1 MRATGFNHVSIS
13 AIDVEESA
21 RFYTEVFGL
30 EELPTPNFGFP
41 VRWMRL
47 GDLQLHLFERDK
59 EAPKYQ
65 HFGIGVDDFEAA
77 YTKAAELGLHDSS
90 TFGSEIYELP
100 DGGVQMYLRDPAG
113 NLVEVDWPDVSTLDR
128 SVFPEIKKLGDRQP
142 QTGEALR
149 STLFLRL
156 REERAANDVV
166 GASPSKEQ
174 V

>member
-1 MRATGFNHVSIS
+1 MRATGLNHVSIG

-47 GDLQLHLFERDK
+47 GDLQLHLFERD
-59 EAPKYQ
+59 EGAPTYQ
-65 HFGIGVDDFEAA
+65 HFGIDVDDLEAA
-77 YTKAAELGLHDSS
+77 YAKAVELGLHDSS

-113 NLVEVDWPDVSTLDR
+113 NLVEADWPDVSTLDR
-128 SVFPEIKKLGDRQP
+128 SLFPEIKKLGDRQP
-142 QTGEALR
+142 QTGDALR
-149 STLFLRL
+149 ATLFLRL
-156 REERAANDVV
+156 REERMADGAV
-166 GASPSKEQ
+166 GASPERGQ
-174 V
+174 D